1 MPIPGPTAYAAEM
14 AQGQNV
20 IYLPPGVVPSQQ
32 APGPPP
38 TSQAVP
44 FNREFFEQVLPGA
57 IQAFC
62 QQLECESPIVEVLT
76 VDNVR
81 HYVKGI
87 SGTSDAWVA
96 LHVER
101 EDHEHPVQVF
111 LPYQT
116 IVRVEVHPEAH
127 PGQRRLGFIV
137 R

>member
-1 MPIPGPTAYAAEM
+1 M

-20 IYLPPGVVPSQQ
+20 IYLPPGVVPGHQ
-32 APGPPP
+32 APAPSPA
-38 TSQAVP
+38 TANVP
-44 FNREFFEQVLPGA
+44 FDRAFFETILPGA
-57 IQAFC
+57 IQSFC
-62 QQLECESPIVEVLT
+62 EQLNCESPIVEVLT

-87 SGTSDAWVA
+87 SGTADAWVA

-116 IVRVEVHPEAH
+116 IFRVEVHPEAH
-127 PGQRRLGFIV
+127 PGQRRLGFIA